1 MNTDMS
7 FDEWL
12 TEVVH
17 IIGQPLYQWY
27 RMCGFSF
34 KDCYDDGDDPYD
46 VAVVAREVCGRPEDK
61 LPALRLITVDG
72 VRR

>member
-1 MNTDMS
+1 MNTDMT

-27 RMCGFSF
+27 RMCGFPF
-34 KDCYDDGDDPYD
+34 RDAYDDGELPDD
-46 VAVVAREVCGRPEDK
+46 AAIIARDVCGRPEER

-72 VRR
+72 VRK